1 MAKVAV
7 GKGNVLG
14 QIRADLRSF
23 VGQPIT
29 VKANR
34 GRKRVIEAEGIL
46 EQTYPNIFVVRVN
59 GKQSTINRLSYTYSD
74 VLTETVL
81 VTVAGSR
88 IGQGAVQS
96 TS

>member
-88 IGQGAVQS
+88 IGQSAVQS